1 MTTPDM
7 LAILGAPNR
16 NEVVVSNG
24 LHRDAIR
31 KWLRCQG
38 CLSLKVKYLNYAAL
52 SEAVRDETDGLIR
65 DLKLEGPSVSPSVS
79 PPVSPPAP
87 APVSPPAPA
96 PAAAPTPAP
105 VAAAPSTGN
114 PMDAMAVYIEALVK
128 SALDGNPV
136 GVDEPAVR
144 SIVNDQIGTQLEELQ
159 PIIDAMKSETGLTP
173 RLPVIASAASGNV
186 IMKKLAPYYVAG
198 KQSYVFP
205 VMLISPPSFG
215 KSHTVRELGTSY
227 DVYLE
232 HGCSD
237 DIDEVSTLLGSPV
250 PDGAGGFLVVDG
262 VLTEA
267 VRKAAA
273 GETVLLLLDEVLR
286 LSPRAQEWL
295 LTFLT
300 GFKTPKGKVYRLRTR
315 KVSGGALEVIEA
327 PFERL
332 HIVAA
337 TNLGMIQPTA
347 AFWSRFTPIRIEWE
361 QSTAKAIATGILK
374 SYGIATPE
382 RLAELFAKLIGMTRT
397 AVKEGKLFS
406 PADFR
411 MLENAAGKADHP
423 TAASVAEHIAD
434 RLLDTVA
441 LWDGDTGDMV
451 PESVECCKPF
461 TASLRRL

>member
-87 APVSPPAPA
+87 AP
-96 PAAAPTPAP
+96 AAAPTPAP

-159 PIIDAMKSETGLTP
+159 PIIDAMKSETGLTA
-173 RLPVIASAASGNV
+173 RLPVVASIASGNK
-186 IMKKLAPYYVAG
+186 IMEKIAPFYKPG
-198 KQSYVFP
+198 QCSYVYP
-205 VMLISPPSFG
+205 IMLTSPPSFG
-215 KSHTVRELGTSY
+215 KSHTVRELGRSY
-227 DVYLE
+227 GTYLE

-237 DIDEVSTLLGSPV
+237 DLDEVSTLLGSPV
-250 PDGAGGFLVVDG
+250 PDGAGGFLIVDG

-315 KVSGGALEVIEA
+315 KVSDGALEVIEA
-327 PFERL
+327 PVANL
-332 HIVAA
+332 HIIAA
-337 TNLGMIQPTA
+337 TNLSMIQPTE
-347 AFWSRFTPIRIEWE
+347 AFWSRFAKIRIGWDVG
-361 QSTAKAIATGILK
+361 TATSIATGILK
-374 SYGIATPE
+374 GCGIAAPD
-382 RLAELFAKLIGMTRT
+382 RLAEVFAKIVGMSRT

-406 PADFR
+406 PVDFR
-411 MLENAAGKADHP
+411 LLEIAAGKAEDA
-423 TAASVAEHIAD
+423 TGDSVGKFLAD
-434 RLLDTVA
+434 RLLDAVA

-461 TASLRRL
+461 AVSLRRL